1 MLKHHCV
8 RSVTSPVPSRVDP
21 ANGPSSATDTP
32 ISLLVRPSSATVTTL
47 IRANPSPEVTDPAT
61 RLPLPT
67 LVYRLEAV
75 HLGDLLRLSVR
86 TDAKIAR
93 LSLQFSRAHLS
104 APDTAKAAV
113 LYGAA
118 VPISGRTDS
127 RTRAPYKEKS
137 TLSGAHTH
145 VNDFACVA
153 APGEHFPVRG
163 NVNPIP
169 FRYAGAARDAQN
181 PAATPATV
189 RPTNLGRT
197 RGPNL
202 VTAGSKQSG
211 PGRRAVTT
219 KPGPHFRTSTRGGS
233 TRTRARGFGAR
244 RGGPP
249 ARRGLAQSEW
259 TAATAGRPDL
269 AADPGRPAWRTRRPH
284 DGGPAPARH
293 HPPPPPPP
301 PPRGGNGQ
309 TRRSIACPRSDS
321 GRRTHRDHNS
331 GDPRAP
337 GTFRGDV
344 AAVEPVAA
352 LRPEEVQ
359 RVRTPR
365 RRPIGLTIH
374 DRPSGR
380 DGRRLNPP
388 GGPCGST
395 RLPLSG
401 FTNSLTLSSK
411 FFSTFPHGTCSLSVS
426 CPYLAL
432 GGVYLPLWAAFPNNP
447 TPRRGRPNATVAAM
461 GRG

>member
-32 ISLLVRPSSATVTTL
+32 ISLLVRPSSATVTAL

-93 LSLQFSRAHLS
+93 LSLRFSRAHLS

-113 LYGAA
+113 LYWAA

-189 RPTNLGRT
+189 RSTNLGRT

-202 VTAGSKQSG
+202 VTAVSKQSG

-249 ARRGLAQSEW
+249 ARRGLARPER
-259 TAATAGRPDL
+259 TAATAGIAYGPPPGFPL
-269 AADPGRPAWRTRRPH
+269 ASHCSGIVHHLLAGTNRARSTATVTDRAVEIGRWCARAAETAGIPPRTYGRPFAF
-284 DGGPAPARH
+284 
-293 HPPPPPPP
+293 
-301 PPRGGNGQ
+301 
-309 TRRSIACPRSDS
+309 IAAS
-321 GRRTHRDHNS
+321 G
-331 GDPRAP
+331 
-337 GTFRGDV
+337 F
-344 AAVEPVAA
+344 
-352 LRPEEVQ
+352 VQ
-359 RVRTPR
+359 Q
-365 RRPIGLTIH
+365 
-374 DRPSGR
+374 
-380 DGRRLNPP
+380 
-388 GGPCGST
+388 
-395 RLPLSG
+395 PLSRAG
-401 FTNSLTLSSK
+401 VRLLVR
-411 FFSTFPHGTCSLSVS
+411 VS
-426 CPYLAL
+426 
-432 GGVYLPLWAAFPNNP
+432 
-447 TPRRGRPNATVAAM
+447 RRVLVG
-461 GRG
+461 